1 MMGEITNV
9 QHMKGSGGAQHFPK
23 VHSKPLG
30 LVDSASMQSLLGQ
43 VC

>member
-9 QHMKGSGGAQHFPK
+9 QHVGGNGGAQRVPK
-23 VHSKPLG
+23 NHSEPLG

-43 VC
+43 DC